1 MKKIIALSL
10 ALIMVL
16 AMFAGCARTDKP
28 SEGDTNKDNID
39 ANKPVDTEGKKRTD
53 IVFGESVDIVTL
65 DPADSVDLFSAK
77 AIFMIFDTLIDM
89 DADSNYIPG
98 LAESWDEVSD
108 TELVFHLR
116 KGVKFHNGEELK
128 ASDVKFSF
136 DRIQANPK
144 TKNMLAQVASIDVV
158 DDYTVSLKLTAP
170 YAPILLNL
178 TEAACSILNEKA
190 VTEAGEEV
198 NKTPVGTGPM
208 KFEDWKVNDAL
219 KLVRFDEHWAGTPV
233 TTSITM
239 RVIPEASSR
248 TIALENGEVDM
259 VGTLPAVD
267 IARVKENQ
275 NLILDERDGSAIIQ
289 LGINTQKE
297 PLNNKDV
304 RKAMHYAINKQNMID
319 VIAEGHAIPATSP
332 FSTVNPNFNPD
343 IKDMYTYDVEKAK
356 TLLTQAGYPE
366 GFATSVYVNTDER
379 NRAAQLIQADLAKIG
394 ITVEIEMMELA
405 TLMEYCNAGKHDMFI
420 LGWGVPVNSDRTM
433 SSNFHSSMAGASGN
447 RSFYSNPT
455 LDGIIEQARGEMDAA
470 KRDALYKQAQ
480 EIVMDDLP
488 WIPLWQ
494 PNSVG
499 AYNKNLQGVTWYK
512 RGGGDYTNAYIVEQ

>member
-1 MKKIIALSL
+1 MKKFLALSL
-10 ALIMVL
+10 ALVML
-16 AMFAGCARTDKP
+16 LSLFAGCSKTEKP
-28 SEGDTNKDNID
+28 AEDNKDNTNAD
-39 ANKPVDTEGKKRTD
+39 ANKPADTQEKKRTD

-65 DPADSVDLFSAK
+65 DPSDSVDLFSAK

-89 DADSNYIPG
+89 DAESNYIPG

-116 KGVKFHNGEELK
+116 KGVKFHNGEEMK
-128 ASDVKFSF
+128 ASDVKFSL
-136 DRIQANPK
+136 DRVQANPK
-144 TKNMLAQVASIDVV
+144 SKNMLAQVSAIDVV
-158 DDYTVSLKLTAP
+158 DEYTISLKLSAP

-198 NKTPVGTGPM
+198 NKKPVGTGPM
-208 KFEDWKVNDAL
+208 KFEEWKVNDEL
-219 KLVRFDEHWAGTPV
+219 KLVRFDEHWGGTPV
-233 TTSITM
+233 TTSIRM
-239 RVIPEASSR
+239 RVIPENSAR

-267 IARVKENQ
+267 IARVKENDK
-275 NLILDERDGSAIIQ
+275 LVLDERDGSAIIQ

-304 RKAMHYAINKQNMID
+304 RKALHYAINKQAIID
-319 VIAEGHAIPATSP
+319 VVAEGHAVAATSP
-332 FSTVNPNFNPD
+332 FSTVNPNFNAE
-343 IKDMYTYDVEKAK
+343 IKDMYAYDAEKAK
-356 TLLTQAGYPE
+356 ALLTQAGFPD
-366 GFATSVYVNTDER
+366 GFTTSVYVSSDDR
-379 NRAAQLIQADLAKIG
+379 NRAAQLIQSDLAKIG
-394 ITVEIEMMELA
+394 VTMEIEMMELA

-433 SSNFHSSMAGASGN
+433 SSNFHSSMVGASGN
-447 RSFYSNPT
+447 RSFYTNPA
-455 LDGIIEQARGEMDAA
+455 LDTIIEQARGEMDTA
-470 KRDALYKQAQ
+470 KRDALYKEAQ
-480 EIVMDDLP
+480 KIVMDDLP

-499 AYNKNLQGVTWYK
+499 AYNKNLQGVEWYK
-512 RGGGDYTNAYIVEQ
+512 RGGGNYTNAYVVEQ